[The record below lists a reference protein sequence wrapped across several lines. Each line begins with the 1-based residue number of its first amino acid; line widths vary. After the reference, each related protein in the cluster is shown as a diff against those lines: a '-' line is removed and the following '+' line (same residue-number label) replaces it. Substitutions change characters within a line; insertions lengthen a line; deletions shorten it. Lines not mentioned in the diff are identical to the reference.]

1 MLKNSEES
9 SEPQKAEQLGS
20 TTIPSP
26 VPVSHSVTV
35 QMTVNDM
42 SDVEGLEFF
51 ATHANGHFASAACGL
66 QYN

>member
-1 MLKNSEES
+1 MKRKQWL
-9 SEPQKAEQLGS
+9 
-20 TTIPSP
+20 I
-26 VPVSHSVTV
+26 
-35 QMTVNDM
+35 M